1 MEFQRIT
8 AGCVFGLASS
18 LVVAQAHVPSLQSSI
33 ADLTP
38 EQREVFDENIT
49 SVGTLSENIGRAID
63 QAQVGA
69 ALEQGLI
76 TEAEAADLSSALEI
90 IEANADNFD
99 FDVAG
104 ALTEALASGEVTA
117 AEVAAVTSAFA
128 NLSEDAQSVVGQEAF
143 NAVPGNELYDSLSD
157 ADKAIVDGVGQ

>member
-1 MEFQRIT
+1 MKKNFIM
-8 AGCVFGLASS
+8 VLVLGLGST
-18 LVVAQAHVPSLQSSI
+18 VALAQSHVPSLQSSI

-38 EQREVFDENIT
+38 EQRDVFDENIT

-76 TEAEAADLSSALEI
+76 TQAEAADLSSALEI

-104 ALTEALASGEVTA
+104 ALTEALASGDVTA

-128 NLSEDAQSVVGQEAF
+128 NLSEDAQSIVGQEAF
-143 NAVPGNELYDSLSD
+143 DAVPGNELYDSLSD
-157 ADKAIVDGVGQ
+157 ADRAVVDSVGQ

>member
-1 MEFQRIT
+1 MKKNFIM
-8 AGCVFGLASS
+8 VLVLGLGST
-18 LVVAQAHVPSLQSSI
+18 VALAQSHVPSLQSSI

-38 EQREVFDENIT
+38 EQRDVFDENIT

-76 TEAEAADLSSALEI
+76 TQAEAADLSSALAI

-104 ALTEALASGEVTA
+104 ALTEALASGDVTA

-128 NLSEDAQSVVGQEAF
+128 NLSEDAQSIVGQEAF
-143 NAVPGNELYDSLSD
+143 DAVPGNELYDSLSD
-157 ADKAIVDGVGQ
+157 ADRAVVDSVGQ